1 MKKILVL
8 LFFVLSITA
17 HGQGIYSDYPSSYQY
32 AGLAAK
38 NEFLLPADT
47 VLSTKTNVDK
57 CRQLAKKNG
66 VIYSYNCTLSKWV
79 AVGTTPTW
87 QDVMT
92 AGNTTTTDAILDG
105 GGSFGNLRLSSRYN
119 GSNRLYSM
127 TTGAGSFKPFQILSG
142 GLMVSDRAGG
152 AASDNGTDALQ
163 VMGST
168 LTNGLTSNG
177 SATFNST
184 VTVSTIASSLLK
196 TDGSGRLFP
205 AVSGTDYAAPSGSG
219 NYIQNQISGLQPSS
233 SFWVGAGIASGIT
246 LNGALGN
253 STLNFHAS
261 SAAPISSV
269 NNRFGMGI
277 YAAAD
282 SVTANFRI
290 IRYSSSGGFLSN
302 AIIIEGA
309 TGNFGIGSSGMSTPS
324 QRLEVTGKIKGGAF
338 IDSVNTAIDAN
349 YSVQN
354 NTGTLIL
361 PTITAARQ
369 FTVSGM
375 VIGQILHIWNKNTST
390 SFQWSLGGTISLKDA
405 AGNNVTLS
413 NGLFY
418 TFFFD
423 GTNLIQI
430 GKI

>member
-1 MKKILVL
+1 
-8 LFFVLSITA
+8 
-17 HGQGIYSDYPSSYQY
+17 
-32 AGLAAK
+32 
-38 NEFLLPADT
+38 
-47 VLSTKTNVDK
+47 
-57 CRQLAKKNG
+57 
-66 VIYSYNCTLSKWV
+66 
-79 AVGTTPTW
+79 
-87 QDVMT
+87 
-92 AGNTTTTDAILDG
+92 
-105 GGSFGNLRLSSRYN
+105 
-119 GSNRLYSM
+119 
-127 TTGAGSFKPFQILSG
+127 
-142 GLMVSDRAGG
+142 
-152 AASDNGTDALQ
+152 
-163 VMGST
+163 
-168 LTNGLTSNG
+168 
-177 SATFNST
+177 
-184 VTVSTIASSLLK
+184 
-196 TDGSGRLFP
+196 
-205 AVSGTDYAAPSGSG
+205 
-219 NYIQNQISGLQPSS
+219 
-233 SFWVGAGIASGIT
+233 
-246 LNGALGN
+246 
-253 STLNFHAS
+253 
-261 SAAPISSV
+261 
-269 NNRFGMGI
+269 MGI